1 MENFKRLL
9 KYIKPYKFLI
19 LLALFCAFVS
29 NIAVIVATYLNG
41 KAIDNI
47 VGINNVNFKGLTVI
61 LITLAVIYI
70 VITPYLALFT
80 QRALGLLYSEIT

>member
-1 MENFKRLL
+1 MKNYLIIVKHIKKFICHKASKGGKVMENFKRLL

-47 VGINNVNFKGLTVI
+47 VGTNNVNFKCQI
-61 LITLAVIYI
+61 IIYQI
-70 VITPYLALFT
+70 
-80 QRALGLLYSEIT
+80 